1 MFLAAACIA
10 LFGACGNNTVDNGV
24 CDKDSIVCDSSAMD
38 STMVDT
44 LCVAVVNDSLT
55 KE

>member
-10 LFGACGNNTVDNGV
+10 LFGACGNNTADNGV